1 MDINELSP
9 SEVFSYFQEICAIP
23 HGSGNT
29 GMIADYCLEFA
40 KLHGLKARKDT
51 SDNVVIFKAGTSG
64 YEDCEPVILQGHL
77 DMVCEKEPDCD
88 IDMSVQSIKACTD
101 GKMVWADG
109 TTLGADD
116 GIAVAFILAVLASD
130 TIAHPPIQ
138 AVLTSDEEIGML
150 GARDLDTSDLT
161 AKRLINIDSESEGIL
176 YVSCAGGVRAECDI
190 PVAYE
195 DAAGWVADGASDVQ
209 NGQVCF
215 EVKISGLAGGHSG
228 VEIHKQHTNAIR
240 LLASLLSHASGAA
253 DFRLV
258 SLSGGGKENAIPKEA
273 KAVVSVRS
281 CDATTFEQSIKE
293 SAAVW
298 MQEISAT
305 EPHAKIELEKTDI
318 AADKVLDSKSTANVI
333 YALWLSPDGV
343 YKMSQE
349 IKGMVQTSLN
359 LGTAY
364 LDADKLVYKY
374 LIRSNTAAGKKLLLE
389 RVTTFVKHLSGN
401 VVTMSDYPAW
411 EYKSDSQLRKICVD
425 SFTNV
430 YGHEPEVTSIH
441 AGLECGILAGKMPG
455 VDMISFGPT
464 LESVHTPDE
473 CMNVASVERTWEYL
487 MEILKSLYK
496 IIYVF
501 LTIFLYLL
509 KCPQSLILSALRAF
523 CFCGKPHISRSIFLY
538 FRYQAWLKSW

>member
-23 HGSGNT
+23 HGSGNI

-40 KLHGLKARKDT
+40 KLHRLKARKDAA
-51 SDNVVIFKAGTSG
+51 DNVVIFKAGSSG

-101 GKMVWADG
+101 GKMVWADS

-190 PVAYE
+190 PVVYE
-195 DAAGWVADGASDVQ
+195 DAVGWVSGGEQDDNASDAAG

-215 EVKISGLAGGHSG
+215 AVKISGLAGGHSG

-293 SAAVW
+293 SADVW

-305 EPHAKIELEKTDI
+305 EPHAKIEVGKADA
-318 AADKVLDSKSTANVI
+318 AADKVLNFHSTENVI
-333 YALWLSPDGV
+333 YALGLSPDGV
-343 YKMSQE
+343 YRMSQE
-349 IKGMVQTSLN
+349 INGMVQTSLN

-364 LDADKLVYKY
+364 LEDDKLVYKY

-389 RVTTFVKHLSGN
+389 RVTIFVKHLSGN

-411 EYKSDSQLRKICVD
+411 EYKSDSQLRKICVE

-487 MEILKSLYK
+487 MEILKSL
-496 IIYVF
+496 
-501 LTIFLYLL
+501 
-509 KCPQSLILSALRAF
+509 
-523 CFCGKPHISRSIFLY
+523 
-538 FRYQAWLKSW
+538 

>member
-9 SEVFSYFQEICAIP
+9 TEVFSYFQEICAIP

-40 KLHGLKARKDT
+40 KLHGLKARKDAA
-51 SDNVVIFKAGTSG
+51 DNVVIFKAGSSG

-150 GARDLDTSDLT
+150 GARDLDTSELT

-190 PVAYE
+190 PVVYE
-195 DAAGWVADGASDVQ
+195 DAVGWVSGGEQDDNASDAAG

-215 EVKISGLAGGHSG
+215 EIKISGLAGGHSG
-228 VEIHKQHTNAIR
+228 VETHKQHTNAIR

-281 CDATTFEQSIKE
+281 CNATTFEQSIKE
-293 SAAVW
+293 SADVW

-305 EPHAKIELEKTDI
+305 EPHAKIEVGKADA
-318 AADKVLDSKSTANVI
+318 AADKVLDFHSTENVI
-333 YALWLSPDGV
+333 YALGLSPDGV
-343 YKMSQE
+343 YRMSQE
-349 IKGMVQTSLN
+349 INGMVQTSLN

-364 LDADKLVYKY
+364 LEDDKLVYKY

-389 RVTTFVKHLSGN
+389 RVTIFVKHLSGN

-411 EYKSDSQLRKICVD
+411 EYKSDSQLRKICVE

-487 MEILKSLYK
+487 MEILKSL
-496 IIYVF
+496 
-501 LTIFLYLL
+501 
-509 KCPQSLILSALRAF
+509 
-523 CFCGKPHISRSIFLY
+523 
-538 FRYQAWLKSW
+538 

>member
-1 MDINELSP
+1 
-9 SEVFSYFQEICAIP
+9 
-23 HGSGNT
+23 
-29 GMIADYCLEFA
+29 MIADYCLEFA
-40 KLHGLKARKDT
+40 KLHGLKARKDAA
-51 SDNVVIFKAGTSG
+51 DNVVIFKAGTSG

-88 IDMSVQSIKACTD
+88 IDMSVQSIKVCTD
-101 GKMVWADG
+101 GKTVWADG

-130 TIAHPPIQ
+130 TIVHPPIQ

-150 GARDLDTSDLT
+150 GVRDLDTSELT

-190 PVAYE
+190 PVVYE
-195 DAAGWVADGASDVQ
+195 DAVGWVSSGEQDDNASDAAG

-293 SAAVW
+293 SADVW

-305 EPHAKIELEKTDI
+305 EPHVKIEVGKADA
-318 AADKVLDSKSTANVI
+318 AADKVLDFHSTENVI

-343 YKMSQE
+343 YRMSQE

-364 LDADKLVYKY
+364 FDTDKLVYKY

-389 RVTTFVKHLSGN
+389 RVNTFVKHLSGN

-473 CMNVASVERTWEYL
+473 CMDVASVQRTWEYL
-487 MEILKSLYK
+487 MEILKSL
-496 IIYVF
+496 
-501 LTIFLYLL
+501 
-509 KCPQSLILSALRAF
+509 
-523 CFCGKPHISRSIFLY
+523 
-538 FRYQAWLKSW
+538 

>member
-40 KLHGLKARKDT
+40 KLHGLKARKDAA
-51 SDNVVIFKAGTSG
+51 DNVVIFKAGSSG

-77 DMVCEKEPDCD
+77 DMVCEKEPGCD
-88 IDMSVQSIKACTD
+88 IDMSVQSIKVCTD

-150 GARDLDTSDLT
+150 GARDLDTSDLI

-190 PVAYE
+190 PVVYE
-195 DAAGWVADGASDVQ
+195 DAVGWVSGGEQDDNASDAAG

-240 LLASLLSHASGAA
+240 LLASLLSHASCMA

-293 SAAVW
+293 NADVW

-305 EPHAKIELEKTDI
+305 EPHAKIEVGKADA
-318 AADKVLDSKSTANVI
+318 AADKVLDFHSTENVI
-333 YALWLSPDGV
+333 YALGLSPDGV
-343 YKMSQE
+343 YRMSQE
-349 IKGMVQTSLN
+349 INGMVQTSLN

-364 LDADKLVYKY
+364 LEDDKLVYKY

-389 RVTTFVKHLSGN
+389 RVNTFVKHLSGN

-411 EYKSDSQLRKICVD
+411 EYKSDSQLRKIYVE
-425 SFTNV
+425 SFTKV

-473 CMNVASVERTWEYL
+473 CMDVASVERTWEYL
-487 MEILKSLYK
+487 MEILKSL
-496 IIYVF
+496 
-501 LTIFLYLL
+501 
-509 KCPQSLILSALRAF
+509 
-523 CFCGKPHISRSIFLY
+523 
-538 FRYQAWLKSW
+538 

>member
-40 KLHGLKARKDT
+40 KLHGLKARKDAA
-51 SDNVVIFKAGTSG
+51 DNVVIFKAGSSG

-116 GIAVAFILAVLASD
+116 GIAIAFILAVLASD

-161 AKRLINIDSESEGIL
+161 AKRLINIDSENEGIL

-190 PVAYE
+190 PVVYE
-195 DAAGWVADGASDVQ
+195 DAVGWVADGEQDDNASDAAG

-253 DFRLV
+253 DLRLV

-293 SAAVW
+293 SEAVW
-298 MQEISAT
+298 MQEIRAT
-305 EPHAKIELEKTDI
+305 EPYAKIEVEKTD
-318 AADKVLDSKSTANVI
+318 AVADKVLDFHSTANVI

-343 YKMSQE
+343 YRMSQE

-364 LDADKLVYKY
+364 LEDDKLVYKY

-487 MEILKSLYK
+487 LEILKS
-496 IIYVF
+496 I
-501 LTIFLYLL
+501 
-509 KCPQSLILSALRAF
+509 
-523 CFCGKPHISRSIFLY
+523 
-538 FRYQAWLKSW
+538 

>member
-9 SEVFSYFQEICAIP
+9 LEVFSYFQEICAIP

-51 SDNVVIFKAGTSG
+51 SDNVVIFKAGSSG
-64 YEDCEPVILQGHL
+64 YEDREPVILQGHL
-77 DMVCEKEPDCD
+77 DMVCEKQPDSD

-190 PVAYE
+190 PVVYE

-209 NGQVCF
+209 NGSVCF

-240 LLASLLSHASGAA
+240 LLASLLSHASCEA

-281 CDATTFEQSIKE
+281 CSATTFEQSIKE
-293 SAAVW
+293 SADVW

-305 EPHAKIELEKTDI
+305 EPYAKIEVEKTDD
-318 AADKVLDSKSTANVI
+318 AADKDT
-333 YALWLSPDGV
+333 
-343 YKMSQE
+343 
-349 IKGMVQTSLN
+349 
-359 LGTAY
+359 
-364 LDADKLVYKY
+364 
-374 LIRSNTAAGKKLLLE
+374 
-389 RVTTFVKHLSGN
+389 
-401 VVTMSDYPAW
+401 
-411 EYKSDSQLRKICVD
+411 
-425 SFTNV
+425 
-430 YGHEPEVTSIH
+430 
-441 AGLECGILAGKMPG
+441 
-455 VDMISFGPT
+455 
-464 LESVHTPDE
+464 
-473 CMNVASVERTWEYL
+473 
-487 MEILKSLYK
+487 
-496 IIYVF
+496 
-501 LTIFLYLL
+501 
-509 KCPQSLILSALRAF
+509 
-523 CFCGKPHISRSIFLY
+523 
-538 FRYQAWLKSW
+538 

>member
-40 KLHGLKARKDT
+40 KLHGLKARKDEA
-51 SDNVVIFKAGTSG
+51 DNVVIFKAGSSG

-116 GIAVAFILAVLASD
+116 GIAIAFILAVLASD
-130 TIAHPPIQ
+130 TIVHPPIQ

-150 GARDLDTSDLT
+150 GARVLDTSDLT

-190 PVAYE
+190 PVVYE
-195 DAAGWVADGASDVQ
+195 DAVGWVSGGEQDDNASDAAG

-293 SAAVW
+293 SEAVW

-305 EPHAKIELEKTDI
+305 EPHAKIELEKTDA
-318 AADKVLDSKSTANVI
+318 AADKVLNSHSTANVI

-389 RVTTFVKHLSGN
+389 RVTTFVKHLSGK

-487 MEILKSLYK
+487 LEILKS
-496 IIYVF
+496 I
-501 LTIFLYLL
+501 
-509 KCPQSLILSALRAF
+509 
-523 CFCGKPHISRSIFLY
+523 
-538 FRYQAWLKSW
+538 

>member
-1 MDINELSP
+1 MDINKLSP

-40 KLHGLKARKDT
+40 KAHGLKARKDT

-77 DMVCEKEPDCD
+77 DMVCEKEQDCD

-116 GIAVAFILAVLASD
+116 GIAIAFILAVLASD

-150 GARDLDTSDLT
+150 GARDLDTSELT
-161 AKRLINIDSESEGIL
+161 AKRLINIDSENEGIL

-190 PVAYE
+190 PVVYE
-195 DAAGWVADGASDVQ
+195 DAVGWVSGGEQDDNASDAAG

-215 EVKISGLAGGHSG
+215 AVKISGLAGGHSG

-298 MQEISAT
+298 MQEIRAT
-305 EPHAKIELEKTDI
+305 EPYAKIEVEKTDA
-318 AADKVLDSKSTANVI
+318 AADKVLDFHSTENVI

-343 YKMSQE
+343 YRMSQE

-364 LDADKLVYKY
+364 FDTDKLVYKY

-389 RVTTFVKHLSGN
+389 RVTTFVKHLSGK

-473 CMNVASVERTWEYL
+473 CMDAASVERTWEYL
-487 MEILKSLYK
+487 MEILKSL
-496 IIYVF
+496 
-501 LTIFLYLL
+501 
-509 KCPQSLILSALRAF
+509 
-523 CFCGKPHISRSIFLY
+523 
-538 FRYQAWLKSW
+538 

>member
-1 MDINELSP
+1 MSNNILADLQP
-9 SEVFSYFQEICAIP
+9 QAVFKYFEQICAIP
-23 HGSGNT
+23 HGSGNVKQ
-29 GMIADYCLEFA
+29 ISDYLCEFA
-40 KLHGLKARKDT
+40 RERNLWFNQDESYNVIIKKPASNCESKA
-51 SDNVVIFKAGTSG
+51 A
-64 YEDCEPVILQGHL
+64 PVILQGHI
-77 DMVCEKEPDCD
+77 DMVAVKTNDKVKDMEKEGLDLY
-88 IDMSVQSIKACTD
+88 IDDGYFKAD
-101 GKMVWADG
+101 R

-176 YVSCAGGVRAECDI
+176 YVSCAGGVRVECDI
-190 PVAYE
+190 PVEYE
-195 DAAGWVADGASDVQ
+195 DAAGWVADGAIDVQ
-209 NGQVCF
+209 NGSVCF

-228 VEIHKQHTNAIR
+228 VEIHKQYTNAIR

-293 SAAVW
+293 SEAVW

-318 AADKVLDSKSTANVI
+318 AADKVLNSHSTANVI
-333 YALWLSPDGV
+333 YALQLSPDGV

-389 RVTTFVKHLSGN
+389 RVTTFVKHLSGK

-473 CMNVASVERTWEYL
+473 CMDAASVERTWEYL
-487 MEILKSLYK
+487 MEILKSL
-496 IIYVF
+496 
-501 LTIFLYLL
+501 
-509 KCPQSLILSALRAF
+509 
-523 CFCGKPHISRSIFLY
+523 
-538 FRYQAWLKSW
+538 

>member
-40 KLHGLKARKDT
+40 KLHGLKARKDAA
-51 SDNVVIFKAGTSG
+51 DNVVIFKAGSSG

-150 GARDLDTSDLT
+150 GARDLDTSELT

-190 PVAYE
+190 PVVYE
-195 DAAGWVADGASDVQ
+195 DAVGWVSGGEQDDNASDAAG

-240 LLASLLSHASGAA
+240 LLASLLSHASCTA

-293 SAAVW
+293 SADVW

-305 EPHAKIELEKTDI
+305 EPHAKIEVGKADA
-318 AADKVLDSKSTANVI
+318 AADKVLNFHSTENVI
-333 YALWLSPDGV
+333 YALGLSPDGV

-364 LDADKLVYKY
+364 LDTDKLVYKY

-389 RVTTFVKHLSGN
+389 RVNTFVKHLSGN

-473 CMNVASVERTWEYL
+473 CMDAASVERTWEYL
-487 MEILKSLYK
+487 MEILKSL
-496 IIYVF
+496 
-501 LTIFLYLL
+501 
-509 KCPQSLILSALRAF
+509 
-523 CFCGKPHISRSIFLY
+523 
-538 FRYQAWLKSW
+538 

>member
-51 SDNVVIFKAGTSG
+51 SDNVVIFKAGSSG

-116 GIAVAFILAVLASD
+116 GIAIAFILAVLASD

-161 AKRLINIDSESEGIL
+161 AKRLINIDSENEGIL

-190 PVAYE
+190 PVVYE
-195 DAAGWVADGASDVQ
+195 DAADWVADGAIDVQ
-209 NGQVCF
+209 NGSVCF

-293 SAAVW
+293 SEAVW
-298 MQEISAT
+298 MQEIRAT
-305 EPHAKIELEKTDI
+305 EPHAKIEVEKTDA
-318 AADKVLDSKSTANVI
+318 AADKVLNSHSTANVI

-389 RVTTFVKHLSGN
+389 RVTTFVKHLSGK

-411 EYKSDSQLRKICVD
+411 EYKSDSQLR
-425 SFTNV
+425 
-430 YGHEPEVTSIH
+430 
-441 AGLECGILAGKMPG
+441 
-455 VDMISFGPT
+455 
-464 LESVHTPDE
+464 
-473 CMNVASVERTWEYL
+473 
-487 MEILKSLYK
+487 
-496 IIYVF
+496 
-501 LTIFLYLL
+501 
-509 KCPQSLILSALRAF
+509 
-523 CFCGKPHISRSIFLY
+523 
-538 FRYQAWLKSW
+538 

>member
-40 KLHGLKARKDT
+40 KLHGLKARKDAA
-51 SDNVVIFKAGTSG
+51 DNVVIFKAGSSG

-150 GARDLDTSDLT
+150 GARNLDTSELT
-161 AKRLINIDSESEGIL
+161 AKRLINIDSENEGIL

-190 PVAYE
+190 PVVYE
-195 DAAGWVADGASDVQ
+195 DAVGWVSGGEQDDNASDAAG

-293 SAAVW
+293 SADVW

-305 EPHAKIELEKTDI
+305 EPHVKIEVGKADA
-318 AADKVLDSKSTANVI
+318 AADKVLDFHSTENVI
-333 YALWLSPDGV
+333 YALGLSPDGV
-343 YKMSQE
+343 YRMSQE
-349 IKGMVQTSLN
+349 INGMVQTSLN

-364 LDADKLVYKY
+364 LEDDKLVYKY

-389 RVTTFVKHLSGN
+389 RVNTFVKHLSGN

-473 CMNVASVERTWEYL
+473 CMDVASVQRTWEYL
-487 MEILKSLYK
+487 LEILKS
-496 IIYVF
+496 I
-501 LTIFLYLL
+501 
-509 KCPQSLILSALRAF
+509 
-523 CFCGKPHISRSIFLY
+523 
-538 FRYQAWLKSW
+538 

>member
-29 GMIADYCLEFA
+29 GLIADYCLEFA
-40 KLHGLKARKDT
+40 KLHGLKARKDAA
-51 SDNVVIFKAGTSG
+51 DNVVIFKAGSSG

-88 IDMSVQSIKACTD
+88 IDMSVESIKACTD

-190 PVAYE
+190 PVVYE
-195 DAAGWVADGASDVQ
+195 DAVGWVADGEQDDNASDAAG

-293 SAAVW
+293 SEAVW

-318 AADKVLDSKSTANVI
+318 AADKVLDFKSTANVI

-343 YKMSQE
+343 YRMSQE

-364 LDADKLVYKY
+364 LDTDKLVYKY

-389 RVTTFVKHLSGN
+389 RVTTFVKHLSGK

-487 MEILKSLYK
+487 REILKSL
-496 IIYVF
+496 
-501 LTIFLYLL
+501 
-509 KCPQSLILSALRAF
+509 
-523 CFCGKPHISRSIFLY
+523 
-538 FRYQAWLKSW
+538 

>member
-9 SEVFSYFQEICAIP
+9 SEVFSYFQKICAIP

-40 KLHGLKARKDT
+40 KLHGLKARKDM
-51 SDNVVIFKAGTSG
+51 SDNVVIFKAGSSG

-161 AKRLINIDSESEGIL
+161 AKRLINIDSENEGIL

-190 PVAYE
+190 PVVYE
-195 DAAGWVADGASDVQ
+195 DAADWVADGAIDVQ
-209 NGQVCF
+209 NGSVCF

-293 SAAVW
+293 SEAVW
-298 MQEISAT
+298 MQEIRAT
-305 EPHAKIELEKTDI
+305 EPHAKIEVEKTDA
-318 AADKVLDSKSTANVI
+318 AADKVLNSHSTENVI

-343 YKMSQE
+343 YRMSQE
-349 IKGMVQTSLN
+349 INGMVQTSLN

-364 LDADKLVYKY
+364 LEDDKLVYKY

-389 RVTTFVKHLSGN
+389 RVTTFVKHLSGK

-425 SFTNV
+425 GFTNV
-430 YGHEPEVTSIH
+430 YGHEPCREN
-441 AGLECGILAGKMPG
+441 AGSRY
-455 VDMISFGPT
+455 D
-464 LESVHTPDE
+464 
-473 CMNVASVERTWEYL
+473 
-487 MEILKSLYK
+487 
-496 IIYVF
+496 IIW
-501 LTIFLYLL
+501 TDT
-509 KCPQSLILSALRAF
+509 
-523 CFCGKPHISRSIFLY
+523 
-538 FRYQAWLKSW
+538 

>member
-1 MDINELSP
+1 
-9 SEVFSYFQEICAIP
+9 
-23 HGSGNT
+23 
-29 GMIADYCLEFA
+29 
-40 KLHGLKARKDT
+40 
-51 SDNVVIFKAGTSG
+51 
-64 YEDCEPVILQGHL
+64 
-77 DMVCEKEPDCD
+77 
-88 IDMSVQSIKACTD
+88 
-101 GKMVWADG
+101 MVWADG

-116 GIAVAFILAVLASD
+116 GIAIAFILAVLASD

-150 GARDLDTSDLT
+150 GARDLDTSELT

-190 PVAYE
+190 PVVYE
-195 DAAGWVADGASDVQ
+195 DAVGWVSGGEQDDNASDAAG

-293 SAAVW
+293 SEAVW
-298 MQEISAT
+298 MQEIRAT
-305 EPHAKIELEKTDI
+305 EPYAKIEVEKTDA
-318 AADKVLDSKSTANVI
+318 AADKVLNFHSTENVI
-333 YALWLSPDGV
+333 YALGLSPDGV
-343 YKMSQE
+343 YRMSQE
-349 IKGMVQTSLN
+349 INGMVQTSLN

-364 LDADKLVYKY
+364 LEDDKLVYKY

-389 RVTTFVKHLSGN
+389 RVNTFVKHLSGK

-487 MEILKSLYK
+487 MEILKSL
-496 IIYVF
+496 
-501 LTIFLYLL
+501 
-509 KCPQSLILSALRAF
+509 
-523 CFCGKPHISRSIFLY
+523 
-538 FRYQAWLKSW
+538 

>member
-40 KLHGLKARKDT
+40 KLHGLKARKDAA
-51 SDNVVIFKAGTSG
+51 DNVVIFKAGSSG

-116 GIAVAFILAVLASD
+116 GIAIAFILAVLASD

-161 AKRLINIDSESEGIL
+161 AKRLINIDSENEGIL

-190 PVAYE
+190 PVVYE
-195 DAAGWVADGASDVQ
+195 DAADWVADGEQDDNTSDAAGNGQVCFEVQ
-209 NGQVCF
+209 NGSVCF

-293 SAAVW
+293 SEAVW
-298 MQEISAT
+298 MQDCKCNIC
-305 EPHAKIELEKTDI
+305 PL
-318 AADKVLDSKSTANVI
+318 VKS
-333 YALWLSPDGV
+333 
-343 YKMSQE
+343 
-349 IKGMVQTSLN
+349 
-359 LGTAY
+359 
-364 LDADKLVYKY
+364 
-374 LIRSNTAAGKKLLLE
+374 
-389 RVTTFVKHLSGN
+389 
-401 VVTMSDYPAW
+401 
-411 EYKSDSQLRKICVD
+411 
-425 SFTNV
+425 
-430 YGHEPEVTSIH
+430 
-441 AGLECGILAGKMPG
+441 
-455 VDMISFGPT
+455 
-464 LESVHTPDE
+464 
-473 CMNVASVERTWEYL
+473 
-487 MEILKSLYK
+487 
-496 IIYVF
+496 
-501 LTIFLYLL
+501 
-509 KCPQSLILSALRAF
+509 
-523 CFCGKPHISRSIFLY
+523 
-538 FRYQAWLKSW
+538 

>member
-1 MDINELSP
+1 
-9 SEVFSYFQEICAIP
+9 
-23 HGSGNT
+23 
-29 GMIADYCLEFA
+29 MI
-40 KLHGLKARKDT
+40 
-51 SDNVVIFKAGTSG
+51 VIK
-64 YEDCEPVILQGHL
+64 
-77 DMVCEKEPDCD
+77 
-88 IDMSVQSIKACTD
+88 
-101 GKMVWADG
+101 
-109 TTLGADD
+109 
-116 GIAVAFILAVLASD
+116 
-130 TIAHPPIQ
+130 
-138 AVLTSDEEIGML
+138 
-150 GARDLDTSDLT
+150 
-161 AKRLINIDSESEGIL
+161 
-176 YVSCAGGVRAECDI
+176 I
-190 PVAYE
+190 PVVYE
-195 DAAGWVADGASDVQ
+195 DAADWVADGAIDVQ
-209 NGQVCF
+209 NGSVCF

-293 SAAVW
+293 SADVW

-364 LDADKLVYKY
+364 LDTDKLVYKY

-389 RVTTFVKHLSGN
+389 RVTTFAKHLSGK

-411 EYKSDSQLRKICVD
+411 EYKSDSQLRRICVE

-487 MEILKSLYK
+487 LEILKS
-496 IIYVF
+496 I
-501 LTIFLYLL
+501 
-509 KCPQSLILSALRAF
+509 
-523 CFCGKPHISRSIFLY
+523 
-538 FRYQAWLKSW
+538 

>member
-40 KLHGLKARKDT
+40 KLHGLKARKDAA
-51 SDNVVIFKAGTSG
+51 DNVVIFKAGSSG

-150 GARDLDTSDLT
+150 GARDLDTSELT

-190 PVAYE
+190 PVVYE
-195 DAAGWVADGASDVQ
+195 DAVGWVSGGEQDDNASDAAG

-240 LLASLLSHASGAA
+240 LLSSLLSHANGAA

-293 SAAVW
+293 SADVW

-305 EPHAKIELEKTDI
+305 EPHVKIEVEKTDA
-318 AADKVLDSKSTANVI
+318 AADKVLDFHSTENVI

-364 LDADKLVYKY
+364 LGADKLVYKY

-389 RVTTFVKHLSGN
+389 RVNAFVKHLSGK

-411 EYKSDSQLRKICVD
+411 EYKSDSQLRRICVE

-473 CMNVASVERTWEYL
+473 CMDVASVQRTWEYL
-487 MEILKSLYK
+487 LEILKSL
-496 IIYVF
+496 
-501 LTIFLYLL
+501 
-509 KCPQSLILSALRAF
+509 
-523 CFCGKPHISRSIFLY
+523 
-538 FRYQAWLKSW
+538 

>member
-51 SDNVVIFKAGTSG
+51 SDNVVIFKAGSSG

-161 AKRLINIDSESEGIL
+161 AKRLINIDSENEGIL

-190 PVAYE
+190 PVVYE

-228 VEIHKQHTNAIR
+228 
-240 LLASLLSHASGAA
+240 A
-253 DFRLV
+253 DPGRRPWLV

-293 SAAVW
+293 SVAVW

-305 EPHAKIELEKTDI
+305 EPYAKIEVEKTDA
-318 AADKVLDSKSTANVI
+318 AADKVLNSHSTANVI

-374 LIRSNTAAGKKLLLE
+374 LIRSNTAVGKKLLLE
-389 RVTTFVKHLSGN
+389 RVTTFVKHLSGK

-441 AGLECGILAGKMPG
+441 AGLECGILAGKMSG

-487 MEILKSLYK
+487 MEILKEM
-496 IIYVF
+496 
-501 LTIFLYLL
+501 
-509 KCPQSLILSALRAF
+509 
-523 CFCGKPHISRSIFLY
+523 
-538 FRYQAWLKSW
+538 

>member
-1 MDINELSP
+1 MNLNELTP
-9 SEVFSYFQEICAIP
+9 SEVFSYFEKICSIP

-40 KLHGLKARKDT
+40 KAHGLKARKDEA
-51 SDNVVIFKAGTSG
+51 DNVVIFKAGSSG

-77 DMVCEKEPDCD
+77 DMVCEKELDCD
-88 IDMSVQSIKACTD
+88 IDMSVQSIKVCTD
-101 GKMVWADG
+101 GKTVWADG

-161 AKRLINIDSESEGIL
+161 AKRLINIDSETEGIL
-176 YVSCAGGVRAECDI
+176 YVSCAGGVRAECDV
-190 PVAYE
+190 PVEYE
-195 DAAGWVADGASDVQ
+195 DAAG
-209 NGQVCF
+209 NGQICF

-281 CDATTFEQSIKE
+281 CDATTFEQSIKD

-298 MQEISAT
+298 MQEISAS
-305 EPHAKIELEKTDI
+305 EPNAKIEVEKTDI
-318 AADKVLDSKSTANVI
+318 ATDKVLDSKSTANVI
-333 YALWLSPDGV
+333 YALQLSPDGV

-364 LDADKLVYKY
+364 LDADRLVYKY

-389 RVTTFVKHLSGN
+389 RVTAFVKHLSGK

-411 EYKSDSQLRKICVD
+411 EYKSDSQLRKICVE
-425 SFTNV
+425 SFANV

-464 LESVHTPDE
+464 LENVHTPDE
-473 CMNVASVERTWEYL
+473 CMDAASVERTWEYL
-487 MEILKSLYK
+487 LAILK
-496 IIYVF
+496 
-501 LTIFLYLL
+501 
-509 KCPQSLILSALRAF
+509 RM
-523 CFCGKPHISRSIFLY
+523 
-538 FRYQAWLKSW
+538 

>member
-29 GMIADYCLEFA
+29 GMIADYCLDFA

-51 SDNVVIFKAGTSG
+51 SDNVVIFKAGSSG

-116 GIAVAFILAVLASD
+116 GIAIAFILAVLASD

-195 DAAGWVADGASDVQ
+195 DAADWVADGAIDVQ
-209 NGQVCF
+209 NGSVCF

-281 CDATTFEQSIKE
+281 CDATTFEQSINE
-293 SAAVW
+293 SEAVW

-305 EPHAKIELEKTDI
+305 LYVMFLLWAIGNHEKFNKWTKADTSIIDGVGATLEEEAKANTKPLVWQNIILLLGSGLLVSAVSMELGSMINAHLSFFDSTTWTVLIVSVLGIVFALTPFGKIKGTEEISNVMLYIVIALIASRADLGAVGNAPIWLLAGFVILLIHVAIMIALAKILKLDI
-318 AADKVLDSKSTANVI
+318 FTCCVASLANI
-333 YALWLSPDGV
+333 G
-343 YKMSQE
+343 
-349 IKGMVQTSLN
+349 
-359 LGTAY
+359 GTA
-364 LDADKLVYKY
+364 
-374 LIRSNTAAGKKLLLE
+374 TAP
-389 RVTTFVKHLSGN
+389 V
-401 VVTMSDYPAW
+401 
-411 EYKSDSQLRKICVD
+411 
-425 SFTNV
+425 
-430 YGHEPEVTSIH
+430 
-441 AGLECGILAGKMPG
+441 LAGAYSNALVPVGIMMALLG
-455 VDMISFGPT
+455 YVIGT
-464 LESVHTPDE
+464 GGGLV
-473 CMNVASVERTWEYL
+473 VANL
-487 MEILKSLYK
+487 M
-496 IIYVF
+496 
-501 LTIFLYLL
+501 
-509 KCPQSLILSALRAF
+509 
-523 CFCGKPHISRSIFLY
+523 SIFG
-538 FRYQAWLKSW
+538 

>member
-1 MDINELSP
+1 MDINKLSP
-9 SEVFSYFQEICAIP
+9 SEVFSYFQKICAIP

-40 KLHGLKARKDT
+40 KLHGLKARKDAA
-51 SDNVVIFKAGTSG
+51 DNVVIFKAGSSG

-161 AKRLINIDSESEGIL
+161 AKRLINIDSQSEGIL

-190 PVAYE
+190 PVVYE
-195 DAAGWVADGASDVQ
+195 DAVGWVADGAIDVQ
-209 NGQVCF
+209 NGSVCF

-240 LLASLLSHASGAA
+240 LLASLLSHASCAA

-293 SAAVW
+293 SADVW

-305 EPHAKIELEKTDI
+305 EPHVKIEVGKADA
-318 AADKVLDSKSTANVI
+318 AADKVLNFHSTENVI

-343 YKMSQE
+343 YRMSQE
-349 IKGMVQTSLN
+349 INGMVQTSLN

-364 LDADKLVYKY
+364 LEDDKLVYKY

-389 RVTTFVKHLSGN
+389 RVNAFVKHLSGN

-411 EYKSDSQLRKICVD
+411 EYKSDSQLRKICVE

-473 CMNVASVERTWEYL
+473 CMDAASVERTWKYL
-487 MEILKSLYK
+487 LEILKSL
-496 IIYVF
+496 
-501 LTIFLYLL
+501 
-509 KCPQSLILSALRAF
+509 
-523 CFCGKPHISRSIFLY
+523 
-538 FRYQAWLKSW
+538 

>member
-1 MDINELSP
+1 MKLNELSP
-9 SEVFSYFQEICAIP
+9 SEVFSYFEKICSIP

-40 KLHGLKARKDT
+40 KLHGLKARKDAA
-51 SDNVVIFKAGTSG
+51 DNVVIFKAGSSG

-77 DMVCEKEPDCD
+77 DMVCEKEPESD
-88 IDMSVQSIKACTD
+88 IDMSVQSIKVCTD

-150 GARDLDTSDLT
+150 GARDLDTSELT

-190 PVAYE
+190 PVVYE
-195 DAAGWVADGASDVQ
+195 DAVGWVSGGEQDDNASDAAG

-240 LLASLLSHASGAA
+240 LLASLLSHASCTA

-258 SLSGGGKENAIPKEA
+258 TLSGGGKENAIPKEA

-293 SAAVW
+293 SADVW

-305 EPHAKIELEKTDI
+305 EPHVKIEVGKADA
-318 AADKVLDSKSTANVI
+318 AADKVLDFHSTENVI

-343 YKMSQE
+343 YRMSQE
-349 IKGMVQTSLN
+349 INGMVQTSLN

-364 LDADKLVYKY
+364 LEDDKLVYKY

-389 RVTTFVKHLSGN
+389 RVNAFVKHLSGN

-411 EYKSDSQLRKICVD
+411 EYKSNSQLRKICVE

-464 LESVHTPDE
+464 LENVHTPDE
-473 CMNVASVERTWEYL
+473 CMDVASVERTWEYL
-487 MEILKSLYK
+487 LEILKSL
-496 IIYVF
+496 
-501 LTIFLYLL
+501 
-509 KCPQSLILSALRAF
+509 
-523 CFCGKPHISRSIFLY
+523 
-538 FRYQAWLKSW
+538 

>member
-40 KLHGLKARKDT
+40 KLQGLKARKDAA
-51 SDNVVIFKAGTSG
+51 DNVVIFKAGSSG

-116 GIAVAFILAVLASD
+116 GIAIAFILAVLASD

-161 AKRLINIDSESEGIL
+161 AKRLINIDSENEGIL

-190 PVAYE
+190 PVVYE
-195 DAAGWVADGASDVQ
+195 DAVGWVADGEQDDNASDAAG

-305 EPHAKIELEKTDI
+305 EPHAKIEVEKTDV
-318 AADKVLDSKSTANVI
+318 AADKVLNSHSTANVI

-343 YKMSQE
+343 YRMSQE
-349 IKGMVQTSLN
+349 INGMVQTSLN

-364 LDADKLVYKY
+364 LEDDKLVYKY

-389 RVTTFVKHLSGN
+389 RVNAFVKHLSGN

-473 CMNVASVERTWEYL
+473 CMDVASVERTWEYL
-487 MEILKSLYK
+487 MEILKSL
-496 IIYVF
+496 
-501 LTIFLYLL
+501 
-509 KCPQSLILSALRAF
+509 
-523 CFCGKPHISRSIFLY
+523 
-538 FRYQAWLKSW
+538 

>member
-1 MDINELSP
+1 MDINKLSP

-40 KLHGLKARKDT
+40 KAHGLKARKDT

-77 DMVCEKEPDCD
+77 DMVCEKEQDCD
-88 IDMSVQSIKACTD
+88 IDMSVQSIRACTD

-150 GARDLDTSDLT
+150 GARDLDTSDLI

-190 PVAYE
+190 PVVYE
-195 DAAGWVADGASDVQ
+195 DAVGWVSGGEQDDNASDAAG

-318 AADKVLDSKSTANVI
+318 AADKVLNSYSTANVI
-333 YALWLSPDGV
+333 YALWLSPNGV
-343 YKMSQE
+343 YRMSQE

-364 LDADKLVYKY
+364 FDTDKLVYKY

-389 RVTTFVKHLSGN
+389 RVTTFVKHLSGK

-487 MEILKSLYK
+487 MEILKSL
-496 IIYVF
+496 
-501 LTIFLYLL
+501 
-509 KCPQSLILSALRAF
+509 
-523 CFCGKPHISRSIFLY
+523 
-538 FRYQAWLKSW
+538 

>member
-1 MDINELSP
+1 MKLNELSP
-9 SEVFSYFQEICAIP
+9 GEVFSYFEKICSIP

-40 KLHGLKARKDT
+40 KLHGLKARKDAA
-51 SDNVVIFKAGTSG
+51 DNVVIFKAGTSG

-77 DMVCEKEPDCD
+77 DMVCEKEPGCD
-88 IDMSVQSIKACTD
+88 IDMSVQSIKVCTD

-150 GARDLDTSDLT
+150 GARDLDTSDLI

-190 PVAYE
+190 PVVYE
-195 DAAGWVADGASDVQ
+195 DAVGWVSGGEQDDNASDAAG

-240 LLASLLSHASGAA
+240 LLASLLSHASCMA

-293 SAAVW
+293 NADVW

-305 EPHAKIELEKTDI
+305 EPHAKIEVGKADA
-318 AADKVLDSKSTANVI
+318 AADKVLDFHSTENVI
-333 YALWLSPDGV
+333 YALGLSPDGV
-343 YKMSQE
+343 YRMSQE
-349 IKGMVQTSLN
+349 INGMVQTSLN

-364 LDADKLVYKY
+364 LEDDKLVYKY

-389 RVTTFVKHLSGN
+389 RVNTFVKHLSGN

-411 EYKSDSQLRKICVD
+411 EYKSDSQLRKICVE
-425 SFTNV
+425 SFTKV

-487 MEILKSLYK
+487 MEILKSL
-496 IIYVF
+496 
-501 LTIFLYLL
+501 
-509 KCPQSLILSALRAF
+509 
-523 CFCGKPHISRSIFLY
+523 
-538 FRYQAWLKSW
+538 

>member
-40 KLHGLKARKDT
+40 KLHGLKARKDAA
-51 SDNVVIFKAGTSG
+51 DNVVIFKAGSSG

-88 IDMSVQSIKACTD
+88 IDMSVQSIKTCTD
-101 GKMVWADG
+101 GKVVWADG

-116 GIAVAFILAVLASD
+116 GIAIAFILAVLASD

-190 PVAYE
+190 PVVYE
-195 DAAGWVADGASDVQ
+195 DAVGWVSGGEQDDNASDAAG

-293 SAAVW
+293 SADVW
-298 MQEISAT
+298 MQEISST
-305 EPHAKIELEKTDI
+305 EPHAKIEVGKADA
-318 AADKVLDSKSTANVI
+318 AADKVLNFHSTENVI
-333 YALWLSPDGV
+333 YALGLSPDGV
-343 YKMSQE
+343 YRMSQE
-349 IKGMVQTSLN
+349 INGMVQTSLN
-359 LGTAY
+359 LGIAY

-411 EYKSDSQLRKICVD
+411 EYKSDSQLRKICVE

-473 CMNVASVERTWEYL
+473 CMDVASVERTWEYL
-487 MEILKSLYK
+487 LEILKSL
-496 IIYVF
+496 
-501 LTIFLYLL
+501 
-509 KCPQSLILSALRAF
+509 
-523 CFCGKPHISRSIFLY
+523 
-538 FRYQAWLKSW
+538 

>member
-1 MDINELSP
+1 MKLNELSP
-9 SEVFSYFQEICAIP
+9 SEVFSYFEKICSIP

-40 KLHGLKARKDT
+40 KLHGLKARKDAA
-51 SDNVVIFKAGTSG
+51 DNVVIFKAGSSG

-150 GARDLDTSDLT
+150 GARDLDTSELT

-190 PVAYE
+190 PVVYE
-195 DAAGWVADGASDVQ
+195 DAVGWVSGGEQDDNASDAAG

-240 LLASLLSHASGAA
+240 LLASLLSHASCTA

-258 SLSGGGKENAIPKEA
+258 SLSGGGKENAIPKAA

-281 CDATTFEQSIKE
+281 CDATTFEQSITE
-293 SAAVW
+293 SADVW

-305 EPHAKIELEKTDI
+305 EPHAKFEVGKAD
-318 AADKVLDSKSTANVI
+318 AASDRVLNFHSTENVI
-333 YALWLSPDGV
+333 YALGLSPDGV

-359 LGTAY
+359 LGIAY
-364 LDADKLVYKY
+364 LDTDKLVYKY
-374 LIRSNTAAGKKLLLE
+374 LIRSNTGAGKKLLLE
-389 RVTTFVKHLSGN
+389 RVNTFVKHL
-401 VVTMSDYPAW
+401 
-411 EYKSDSQLRKICVD
+411 
-425 SFTNV
+425 
-430 YGHEPEVTSIH
+430 
-441 AGLECGILAGKMPG
+441 
-455 VDMISFGPT
+455 
-464 LESVHTPDE
+464 
-473 CMNVASVERTWEYL
+473 
-487 MEILKSLYK
+487 
-496 IIYVF
+496 
-501 LTIFLYLL
+501 
-509 KCPQSLILSALRAF
+509 
-523 CFCGKPHISRSIFLY
+523 
-538 FRYQAWLKSW
+538 

>member
-40 KLHGLKARKDT
+40 KLHGLKARKDAA
-51 SDNVVIFKAGTSG
+51 DNVVIFKAGSSG

-116 GIAVAFILAVLASD
+116 GIAIAFILAVLASD

-161 AKRLINIDSESEGIL
+161 AKRLINIDSENEGIL

-190 PVAYE
+190 PVVYE
-195 DAAGWVADGASDVQ
+195 DAVGWVADGEQDDNASDAAG

-240 LLASLLSHASGAA
+240 LLASLLSHASGVA

-293 SAAVW
+293 SEAVW

-305 EPHAKIELEKTDI
+305 EPYAKIEVEKTDA

-349 IKGMVQTSLN
+349 INGMVQTSLN

-364 LDADKLVYKY
+364 LEDDKLVYKY

-389 RVTTFVKHLSGN
+389 RVTTFVKHLSGK

-411 EYKSDSQLRKICVD
+411 EYKSNSQLRKICVD

-455 VDMISFGPT
+455 VDVISFGPT

-473 CMNVASVERTWEYL
+473 CMDAASVERTWEYL
-487 MEILKSLYK
+487 LEILKSL
-496 IIYVF
+496 
-501 LTIFLYLL
+501 
-509 KCPQSLILSALRAF
+509 
-523 CFCGKPHISRSIFLY
+523 
-538 FRYQAWLKSW
+538 

>member
-40 KLHGLKARKDT
+40 KLHGLKARKDAA
-51 SDNVVIFKAGTSG
+51 DNVVIFKAGSSG

-150 GARDLDTSDLT
+150 GARDLDTSELT
-161 AKRLINIDSESEGIL
+161 AKRLINIDSENEGIL

-190 PVAYE
+190 PVVYE
-195 DAAGWVADGASDVQ
+195 DAVGWVSGGEQDDNASDAAG

-293 SAAVW
+293 SADVW

-305 EPHAKIELEKTDI
+305 EPHVKIEVGKADA
-318 AADKVLDSKSTANVI
+318 AADKVLDFHSTENVI
-333 YALWLSPDGV
+333 YALGLSPDGV

-364 LDADKLVYKY
+364 LDTDKLVYKY

-389 RVTTFVKHLSGN
+389 RVNTFVKHLSGN

-411 EYKSDSQLRKICVD
+411 EYKSDSQLRKICVE

-473 CMNVASVERTWEYL
+473 CMDVASVERTWEYL
-487 MEILKSLYK
+487 MEILKSL
-496 IIYVF
+496 
-501 LTIFLYLL
+501 
-509 KCPQSLILSALRAF
+509 
-523 CFCGKPHISRSIFLY
+523 
-538 FRYQAWLKSW
+538 

>member
-9 SEVFSYFQEICAIP
+9 LEVFSYFQEICAIP

-40 KLHGLKARKDT
+40 KLHGLKARKDAA
-51 SDNVVIFKAGTSG
+51 DNVVIFKAGTSG

-88 IDMSVQSIKACTD
+88 IDMSVQSIKVCTD
-101 GKMVWADG
+101 GKTVWADG

-130 TIAHPPIQ
+130 TIVHPPIQ

-150 GARDLDTSDLT
+150 GARVLDTSDLT

-190 PVAYE
+190 PVVYE
-195 DAAGWVADGASDVQ
+195 DAVGWVSGGEQDDNASDAAG

-253 DFRLV
+253 DFRLM

-293 SAAVW
+293 NADVW

-305 EPHAKIELEKTDI
+305 EPHAKIEVGKADA
-318 AADKVLDSKSTANVI
+318 AADKVLNSHSTANVI
-333 YALWLSPDGV
+333 YALQLSPDGV
-343 YKMSQE
+343 YRMSQE
-349 IKGMVQTSLN
+349 ISGMVQTSLN

-364 LDADKLVYKY
+364 LEDDKLVYKY

-389 RVTTFVKHLSGN
+389 RVTTFVKHLSGK

-473 CMNVASVERTWEYL
+473 CMDVASVERTWEYL
-487 MEILKSLYK
+487 LEILKSL
-496 IIYVF
+496 
-501 LTIFLYLL
+501 
-509 KCPQSLILSALRAF
+509 
-523 CFCGKPHISRSIFLY
+523 
-538 FRYQAWLKSW
+538 

>member
-1 MDINELSP
+1 MKLNELSP
-9 SEVFSYFQEICAIP
+9 SEVFSYFEKICSIP

-51 SDNVVIFKAGTSG
+51 SDNVVIFKAGSSG

-161 AKRLINIDSESEGIL
+161 AKRLINIDSETEGIL
-176 YVSCAGGVRAECDI
+176 YVSCAGGAI
-190 PVAYE
+190 
-195 DAAGWVADGASDVQ
+195 DVQ

-293 SAAVW
+293 SEAVW
-298 MQEISAT
+298 MQEIRVT
-305 EPHAKIELEKTDI
+305 EPHAKIEVEKTDA
-318 AADKVLDSKSTANVI
+318 AADKVLNSHSTANVI

-349 IKGMVQTSLN
+349 INGMVQTSLN

-364 LDADKLVYKY
+364 LDTDKLVYKY

-389 RVTTFVKHLSGN
+389 RVTTFAKHLSGK

-487 MEILKSLYK
+487 LEILKSL
-496 IIYVF
+496 
-501 LTIFLYLL
+501 
-509 KCPQSLILSALRAF
+509 
-523 CFCGKPHISRSIFLY
+523 
-538 FRYQAWLKSW
+538 